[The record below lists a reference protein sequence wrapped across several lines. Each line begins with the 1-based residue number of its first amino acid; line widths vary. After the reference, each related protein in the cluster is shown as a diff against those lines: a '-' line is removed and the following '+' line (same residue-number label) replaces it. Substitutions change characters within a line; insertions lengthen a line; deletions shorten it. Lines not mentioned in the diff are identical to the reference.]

1 MAAKAVPAEFG
12 TVYWFKKVMG
22 SNIARTRGLDNGL
35 SEVAKQNYYA
45 RRGLAFRQAKWQRA
59 VTNMASRGGMGV
71 HIVGGRAGTAS
82 QGTKFVGDRVPRC
95 SGWPA
100 ATAVRVARPSSPRA
114 RSSTLCP
121 MNLTLDGGTRGPL

>member
-59 VTNMASRGGMGV
+59 VTNMASRGEWVSTSWG
-71 HIVGGRAGTAS
+71 AGLGLLLKALS
-82 QGTKFVGDRVPRC
+82 SWGIEC
-95 SGWPA
+95 PA
-100 ATAVRVARPSSPRA
+100 ALDGRQRQLCGSHGHQARA
-114 RSSTLCP
+114 RGAQLSAL
-121 MNLTLDGGTRGPL
+121 